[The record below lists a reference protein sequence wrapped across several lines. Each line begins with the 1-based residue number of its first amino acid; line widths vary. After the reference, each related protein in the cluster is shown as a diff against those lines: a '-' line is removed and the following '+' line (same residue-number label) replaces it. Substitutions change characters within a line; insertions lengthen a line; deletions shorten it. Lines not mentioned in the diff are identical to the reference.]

1 MSSAEHRSARLE
13 RLREILRNSLW
24 FLPLVFL
31 VGALVLASFTM
42 EIDEVLTRDPET
54 RARME
59 ANLEESRIVLATI
72 ATSILTFLGVVF
84 SVTLVALQMASNQYS
99 PRVVRSFVRSRITK
113 LTLASFM
120 GTFVFSIY
128 SLGSFNLDDAPTVPV
143 VSAVTAMLL
152 VIVDLF
158 IFIAFVH
165 ALVRS
170 MRVTYVIETVA
181 GETRRSADDGAVA
194 RPDVTEVDVA
204 SLGPPDHVVRFDR
217 PPAVLAGVEAD
228 RLVDLA
234 RHAGAV
240 VRVRAQVGDH
250 LPTDIVLFELWGG
263 DVSLAQL
270 ESCLVLDQE
279 RTMYQDTAYGIRQ
292 LVDIAIRALSPAI
305 NDPTTAVQV
314 IDRLV
319 DILAR
324 IGRQNRRRNGLRDRD
339 GDLRVIFRIPTWG
352 ELVELAFTEIIVF
365 GVDSP
370 QIVRRLLAA
379 FDDLEQLVPP
389 ELHGPVAEE
398 RDQLRAAAERRLP
411 AGVDRRTVLSP
422 NRRGMG

>member
-1 MSSAEHRSARLE
+1 MSSAEHRSARVE
-13 RLREILRNSLW
+13 RVREVLRNSLW

-31 VGALVLASFTM
+31 ICALVLANFTM
-42 EIDEVLTRDPET
+42 AIDEALTQDPDT
-54 RARME
+54 RALME
-59 ANLEESRIVLATI
+59 ANTEEARIVLATI

-99 PRVVRSFVRSRITK
+99 PRVVRSFVRSKITK

-120 GTFVFSIY
+120 ATFVFCVYALS
-128 SLGSFNLDDAPTVPV
+128 SFNLDDKATVPV
-143 VSAVTAMLL
+143 LSAVTALLL
-152 VIVDLF
+152 VITDLF

-181 GETRRSADDGAVA
+181 SETRRSADHGNIA
-194 RPDVTEVDVA
+194 RPDLTEVDVEA
-204 SLGPPDHVVRFDR
+204 LGPPDHLVHFDL

-228 RLVDLA
+228 RLVHLA

-240 VRVRAQVGDH
+240 VRITAQVGDH
-250 LPTDIVLFELWGG
+250 LPTGTVLFELWGG
-263 DVSLAQL
+263 QVSWALL

-279 RTMYQDTAYGIRQ
+279 RTLYQDTAYGIRQ

-319 DILAR
+319 DIMAR
-324 IGRQNRRRNGLRDRD
+324 IGRQNRRRNGVRDDAGELR
-339 GDLRVIFRIPTWG
+339 LVFRIPTWG

-365 GVDSP
+365 GVESP

-379 FDDLEQLVPP
+379 FDDLEALVPT
-389 ELHGPVAEE
+389 ELHGPIAEE
-398 RDQLRAAAERRLP
+398 RDQLRAAAEARLP